1 MTTREERAHQ
11 VRQMLTNQRLE
22 GLEPDQAHQQ
32 LLQDYIDGTASLD
45 DLLEHAR
52 AYAYDQW
59 FRAQVQEAI
68 DDPRP
73 SIPHDQVMANVRAR
87 LESIRSARAVRPQS
101 DGSEDADGV

>member
-1 MTTREERAHQ
+1 
-11 VRQMLTNQRLE
+11 MLANQRLE

-32 LLQDYIDGTASLD
+32 LLQEYIDGTASLA
-45 DLLEHAR
+45 DLLEHAQ

-73 SIPHDQVMANVRAR
+73 SIPHDQVMANVRALIER
-87 LESIRSARAVRPQS
+87 KRQR
-101 DGSEDADGV
+101 